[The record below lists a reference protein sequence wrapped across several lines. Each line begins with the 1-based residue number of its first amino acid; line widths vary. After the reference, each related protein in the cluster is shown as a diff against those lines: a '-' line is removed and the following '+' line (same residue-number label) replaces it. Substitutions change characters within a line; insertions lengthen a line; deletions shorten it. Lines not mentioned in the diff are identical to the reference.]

1 MQLVSGALA
10 TPRPE
15 VTKAGSSSW
24 RWCRRQAALGRE
36 SGPPSLPHCFLLAG
50 GQSQSVLMRRRN
62 SLGSAS
68 GEAKDGE
75 GMKEDGHPDPHLPPS
90 RFLRL
95 PFRAPVSSRMI
106 QLVPAGSSDT

>member
-15 VTKAGSSSW
+15 ATKAGSSSW

-36 SGPPSLPHCFLLAG
+36 SGPLSLPHCFLLAG
-50 GQSQSVLMRRRN
+50 GQSQSVLMRR
-62 SLGSAS
+62 
-68 GEAKDGE
+68 EAKDGE

-95 PFRAPVSSRMI
+95 PLRLPVSSRMI